1 MVHSNLAV
9 FVDNHGTTGHFRLG
23 QELMLVLKI
32 RNHCESDQDR
42 DYRDPATVA
51 RMRW

>member
-42 DYRDPATVA
+42 DAILQP
-51 RMRW
+51 